1 MLQRGQG
8 LAEDFQEAA
17 LHGQQRLPL
26 GFLPLAAVFG
36 LLGRRLRGPLG
47 PGQRRWGQRLAVFS
61 LWFQKQ
67 QQYLLSYIVFRILV
81 NGGLGSKLEK
91 LTWR

>member
-8 LAEDFQEAA
+8 LAEDFQQAA

-47 PGQRRWGQRLAVFS
+47 PGQRRRGQRLAVLS
-61 LWFQKQ
+61 LRFQKQ
-67 QQYLLSYIVFRILV
+67 QQGLLSYIVSCILV
-81 NGGLGSKLEK
+81 NGGLGCELEK